1 MSHEQI
7 EIDWHSA
14 QAGNKEEIAKVV
26 EKYRKLAYSI
36 AWKWVK
42 SSRIDEGE
50 AIGRAEEALLKCATR
65 DYFDPETGD
74 FTSYLA
80 VAVEN
85 ELRMWARKK
94 HKVEEMIS
102 LDSTTTCGSSSVHS
116 SSTRRSLMDDLVDDK
131 PTPEQKLDDK
141 AEMDAVVRAFYNVY
155 PVLSGKESLCLFC
168 YMKGRTQKETA
179 DIVGL
184 SQSYVSRT
192 LTEAKDKLRVQYQE
206 ITM

>member
-1 MSHEQI
+1 MSYEQI
-7 EIDWHSA
+7 EIDWQSA
-14 QAGNKEEIAKVV
+14 QSGNKAEVAKVV

-42 SSRIDEGE
+42 SSNIDEGE
-50 AIGRAEEALLKCATR
+50 AVGRAEEALLKCATR
-65 DYFDPETGD
+65 DYYDPETGD

-94 HKVEEMIS
+94 HKIEDMAS
-102 LDSTTTCGSSSVHS
+102 LDSTYASRGGSP
-116 SSTRRSLMDDLVDDK
+116 TRSNSQESLIDMLVDDD
-131 PTPEQKLDDK
+131 PTPDERLHDK
-141 AEMDAVVRAFYNVY
+141 AEIDAVVRAFYKVY
-155 PVLSGKESLCLFC
+155 PKLSGKESLCLFC

-192 LTEAKDKLRVQYQE
+192 LTEAKEKLTVQYQE
-206 ITM
+206 ITL